1 MSRHRG
7 VKKMIDEA
15 LEDEV
20 DDDDYGDGNKPFYGF
35 QF

>member
-15 LEDEV
+15 LDAEEE
-20 DDDDYGDGNKPFYGF
+20 DDYGDGKKSFLCSF
-35 QF
+35 